1 MLSLSFHHV
10 ALSVSNLDV
19 SVSFY
24 EQLGFYKVHHYTNLE
39 GVYEVVHLK
48 LEDMMIELF
57 SYSEYQPLP
66 ESAQENNTDLP
77 IVGTKHF
84 ALQTEDIQKT
94 LQAFKKINIAHKD
107 TFVKQSK
114 TGTQYFFFQ
123 DPDGTLVE
131 IVQDDR
137 AI

>member
-10 ALSVSNLDV
+10 ALSVVDLQKSTE
-19 SVSFY
+19 FY

-48 LEDMMIELF
+48 LEDMMLELF
-57 SYSEYQPLP
+57 SYTDYQPLAA
-66 ESAQENNTDLP
+66 SAQENDTDLP

-84 ALQTEDIQKT
+84 ALKTDDIKKT
-94 LQAFKKINIAHKD
+94 LQAFKKMTIAHKD
-107 TFVKQSK
+107 TVVKQGK
-114 TGTQYFFFQ
+114 TGIQYFFFQ
-123 DPDGTLVE
+123 DPDGILVE